1 MNSSKKR
8 VRKTVVISLCALL
21 ILGAGGIFAG
31 AFSDTLSSYK
41 NLNENEFS
49 QKLSDMDVPELFDE
63 VNKLSGEGVEY
74 PELDDFAFALL
85 ENIERTPNRILI
97 NAITNKNNHP
107 NLRKMC
113 MELLDTKNEDEN
125 GNSTLTDKEGKKLE
139 ALLLDENEDASVK
152 FYVIDILPRND
163 STINALKT
171 AIAVEEDVVSER
183 ALKILNF
190 FAPEQAR
197 PIAEEY
203 IKSGEKAWLG
213 ISTINYQMR
222 DSQNTAEKDEWV
234 EFLLNGLNDA
244 KDAPAID
251 TQKAQADN
259 IDDVI
264 SKDFYIKMLEQMRY
278 STALYAVI
286 DSNHISAERKA
297 SIISDEKSAL
307 PAFVEKLEG
316 TPTDYD
322 IEMIMKAV
330 DIAPLYTKAL
340 IKPLKSAAL
349 KSEKHY
355 DIDRLA
361 EKVNIAVAEDA
372 AQGAAMYKAE

>member
-8 VRKTVVISLCALL
+8 VRKTVVISLCSLL

-203 IKSGEKAWLG
+203 IKSGENVILG
-213 ISTINYQMR
+213 ISTINYQMCN
-222 DSQNTAEKDEWV
+222 SQNNAEKDEWV
-234 EFLLNGLNDA
+234 KYLLSLLDEV
-244 KDAPAID
+244 KDAPDMYLNPGPDVSDASAMKSVAINSLKELSYPTSIYAILNSEYINND
-251 TQKAQADN
+251 TK
-259 IDDVI
+259 
-264 SKDFYIKMLEQMRY
+264 E
-278 STALYAVI
+278 
-286 DSNHISAERKA
+286 
-297 SIISDEKSAL
+297 SIIQERQG
-307 PAFVEKLEG
+307 G
-316 TPTDYD
+316 TQFFSEILANNPTEYD
-322 IEMIMKAV
+322 IEMVMKAI
-330 DIAPLYTKAL
+330 DLAPYAGVAL
-340 IKPLKSAAL
+340 IEPLRAIVQDAEKTEDISAL
-349 KSEKHY
+349 KEKV
-355 DIDRLA
+355 DMAVSLA
-361 EKVNIAVAEDA
+361 EAETP
-372 AQGAAMYKAE
+372 YRPVLE